1 MRDAAVEIKQVPEKM
16 TQEIETMYKGK
27 VKELKEKI
35 RKMGEDQ
42 SKNLK
47 EIDTKHQEKIQTLE
61 KTINKLKQEVEDSEK
76 N

>member
-16 TQEIETMYKGK
+16 TQEIERMYKGK

-47 EIDTKHQEKIQTLE
+47 EIDTKHQEKIQSLE
-61 KTINKLKQEVEDSEK
+61 KMINKLKQEVEDLEK